1 MHKWLAL
8 LVTFVSAH
16 LGGGL
21 AAAGTLSEPDDHRQW
36 LMLVMTQNTDPAR
49 DAEFNDWYD
58 HVDIPEVLQVPG
70 YRRARRAR
78 EESAAES
85 LASKSASGP
94 LKYLALYDIDSHDI
108 DKTIIDMLMASWGME
123 KSHHSTDLLRV
134 TERVYYRQYGPAFA
148 SSAAASPAGNT
159 YVFMTRFDCC
169 HDAVAARRFDRWYE
183 RRWVPARLASP
194 GILSVARYEL
204 YRVLMEKPVPLPEFM
219 TIEEVEADSAEHAE
233 ESMNRLLRRVS
244 GTDRDGGPYA
254 AVDRSVF
261 LLINDV
267 KRP

>member
-1 MHKWLAL
+1 MHKGLAL

-36 LMLVMTQNTDPAR
+36 LMLVMTENTDPAR

-58 HVDIPEVLQVPG
+58 HVDIPDVLQVPG
-70 YRRARRAR
+70 YRRARRGR
-78 EESAAES
+78 EQRTAESAPPSAPAE
-85 LASKSASGP
+85 P
-94 LKYLALYDIDSHDI
+94 LKYVALYDIASRDI

-134 TERVYYRQYGPAFA
+134 TERVYFRQYGPAY
-148 SSAAASPAGNT
+148 ASPAPHASVANT
-159 YVFMTRFDCC
+159 YLYMTRFDCC
-169 HDAVAARRFDRWYE
+169 QDAIKTGRFERWYK
-183 RRWVPARLASP
+183 RRWVPALLASP
-194 GILSVARYEL
+194 RTLSVARYEL
-204 YRVLMEKPVPLPEFM
+204 YRVLMDKPVPIPKFM
-219 TIEEVEADSAEHAE
+219 TVYEVEADSAEHAGE
-233 ESMNRLLRRVS
+233 DMDRVLHKVA
-244 GTDRDGGPYA
+244 GADRDGRPYA
-254 AVDRSVF
+254 AGSHSVF

>member
-21 AAAGTLSEPDDHRQW
+21 AVAGTLSEPDDHRQW

-70 YRRARRAR
+70 YRRARRGR
-78 EESAAES
+78 EQRTAESAPPSAPAE
-85 LASKSASGP
+85 P
-94 LKYLALYDIDSHDI
+94 LKYVALYDIASRDI

-134 TERVYYRQYGPAFA
+134 TERVYFRQYGPAFA

-159 YVFMTRFDCC
+159 YVY
-169 HDAVAARRFDRWYE
+169 HD
-183 RRWVPARLASP
+183 P
-194 GILSVARYEL
+194 I
-204 YRVLMEKPVPLPEFM
+204 
-219 TIEEVEADSAEHAE
+219 
-233 ESMNRLLRRVS
+233 RLL
-244 GTDRDGGPYA
+244 P
-254 AVDRSVF
+254 
-261 LLINDV
+261 
-267 KRP
+267 